1 MRKRADIG
9 AGIVATRTV
18 VVCEG
23 YLVDVLEWQR
33 SVAGDEPITVT
44 LPLCGDASLLEPAA
58 FQPDVRRGAGGL
70 EDGFEFLGQ
79 TEAWPVPRH
88 ADGRIEVRLQ
98 AGAVSSTGQQSDHA
112 RARLHLA
119 SSVPA
124 VLLRAR
130 APGAPGCPTTRRHA
144 IELQGNTGR
153 LVSVWDWRP
162 QNTTPDGASSG
173 STPIVERSVLNALD
187 AKAPVARVT
196 TSDGTTAVHGGAPHG
211 WHVELLARHA
221 RSSVDLEGLVDHVP
235 PHEPPHHPPH
245 QPPTPVAS
253 PPQAISVPWIGSL
266 GEAHYLR
273 TEPSWREAGAP
284 TAVVQITATPHQVV
298 IDVDVHGHPLVAADP
313 EGNLLD
319 NEHADTNADG
329 IQWYWGPV
337 GGAFTQAALCVP
349 VDHAVRMTRL
359 VAGEW
364 PLPTASAR
372 TRSDG
377 DGWAVRFVWNRSDLP
392 VDDTGLLAFDLI
404 VNERP
409 AERTRR
415 RGQLVLS
422 GRTVDPPLA
431 AGFCYLRG
439 DRHDPTRALRLQLPP
454 R

>member
-1 MRKRADIG
+1 MNSK
-9 AGIVATRTV
+9 
-18 VVCEG
+18 
-23 YLVDVLEWQR
+23 DVLQIHLNWIVN
-33 SVAGDEPITVT
+33 SAT
-44 LPLCGDASLLEPAA
+44 
-58 FQPDVRRGAGGL
+58 FK
-70 EDGFEFLGQ
+70 
-79 TEAWPVPRH
+79 
-88 ADGRIEVRLQ
+88 
-98 AGAVSSTGQQSDHA
+98 SST
-112 RARLHLA
+112 RLNDIYN
-119 SSVPA
+119 
-124 VLLRAR
+124 
-130 APGAPGCPTTRRHA
+130 C
-144 IELQGNTGR
+144 
-153 LVSVWDWRP
+153 
-162 QNTTPDGASSG
+162 
-173 STPIVERSVLNALD
+173 VLND
-187 AKAPVARVT
+187 
-196 TSDGTTAVHGGAPHG
+196 
-211 WHVELLARHA
+211 LLMWQPC
-221 RSSVDLEGLVDHVP
+221 VGP
-235 PHEPPHHPPH
+235 PIHSHQPPH

-253 PPQAISVPWIGSL
+253 PPQTISVPWIGSL

-298 IDVDVHGHPLVAADP
+298 IDVDVHGHPLVAPDP

-329 IQWYWGPV
+329 IQWYWGPL

-372 TRSDG
+372 TWADG

-439 DRHDPTRALRLQLPP
+439 DRHDPTRALRLQLPL